1 MLVTLWPDNV
11 FWNCKLDQTTFELEI
26 PTSLFLFFHAIT
38 RLSVV
43 AILFASLPYF
53 MSPFRN
59 YRSGCRLQLKGDKD
73 VCFSSPDVGCVCCKF
88 NYMLSISE
96 ICLQFSQYVI
106 NFLTSFISS
115 ILLLVLLMN
124 ISRSLN
130 SSWICYNPGQKDRDT
145 KACLNPPP
153 P

>member
-11 FWNCKLDQTTFELEI
+11 FWNCKLDQITFELEI
-26 PTSLFLFFHAIT
+26 PTSLFLFFVS
-38 RLSVV
+38 LPVCQLLPFV
-43 AILFASLPYF
+43 FASLPYF

-59 YRSGCRLQLKGDKD
+59 YRSGCPLQLKGDKD
-73 VCFSSPDVGCVCCKF
+73 VCFSSPDVRCVCCKF
-88 NYMLSISE
+88 NYMLSILE

-130 SSWICYNPGQKDRDT
+130 SSWIC
-145 KACLNPPP
+145 
-153 P
+153 